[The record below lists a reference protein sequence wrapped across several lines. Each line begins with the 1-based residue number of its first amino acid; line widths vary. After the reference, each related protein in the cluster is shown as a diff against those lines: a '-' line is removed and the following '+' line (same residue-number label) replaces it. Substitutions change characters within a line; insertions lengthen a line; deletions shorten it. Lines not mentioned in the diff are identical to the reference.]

1 MTLFWLI
8 LGLITLTIGAEVLVR
23 GASQLARAV
32 GLPSLIIGLTVVAY
46 GTSAPEFAVSLKAG
60 YLNQADIALGNV
72 VGSNTFN
79 VLFILGLSALI
90 APLIA
95 SRQLIRL
102 DVPVMIGVSLLAWAL
117 AANGSISRWEGALL
131 LSGMVGYT
139 AWLIILGRK
148 QTAATAQTPPP
159 PAAPPAD
166 PADAPW
172 PATTD
177 KPANL
182 LLSGLLVLVGLALLV
197 MGARWLVDSAVSL
210 AQAWGVSDLLIG
222 LTIVAAGTSLPEV
235 ATSVVASI
243 RGQRDIAIGN
253 VVGSNIFNL
262 LGVLGS
268 AALIAPDGVAVATS
282 VLRFDL
288 PILIAVAVACL
299 PIFFT
304 GGRINRWEGA
314 VFLAYY
320 FAYLAFLILA
330 ATGHPALQSYRSVM
344 LYFVLP
350 LTLLGVGV
358 SLFNALRTRAA
369 DQATPR

>member
-1 MTLFWLI
+1 MTLFWL
-8 LGLITLTIGAEVLVR
+8 LTGLITLTIGAEVMVR

-60 YLNQADIALGNV
+60 WMDQADIALGNV

-79 VLFILGLSALI
+79 VLFILGISALI

-95 SRQLIRL
+95 SKQLIRL

-117 AANGSISRWEGALL
+117 AANGAISRWEGVLL
-131 LSGMVGYT
+131 CTGLIGYT
-139 AWLIILGRK
+139 AWLIRVGRK
-148 QTAATAQTPPP
+148 QSRLETEASQEVAGPVET
-159 PAAPPAD
+159 
-166 PADAPW
+166 
-172 PATTD
+172 
-177 KPANL
+177 KPTGL
-182 LLSGLLVLVGLALLV
+182 LVSGLLVLVGLGLLV
-197 MGARWLVDSAVSL
+197 MGARWLVDSAVTL

-262 LGVLGS
+262 LGVLGAS
-268 AALIAPDGVAVATS
+268 AIIAPDGVAVSGS

-288 PILIAVAVACL
+288 PILIAVAIACL

-304 GGRINRWEGA
+304 GGRINRWEGG

-320 FAYLAFLILA
+320 FAYLLFLILA
-330 ATGHPALQSYRSVM
+330 ATGHPALQSFSSVM
-344 LYFVLP
+344 TWFVLP
-350 LTLLGVGV
+350 LTVLGVGV
-358 SLFNALRTRAA
+358 SLYTTWRPSRLSSRGARS
-369 DQATPR
+369 